1 VEVMTSVR
9 PSLEHFSYRYRV
21 CRRKQNADSLRE

>member
-1 VEVMTSVR
+1 VAQAR
-9 PSLEHFSYRYRV
+9 ANGLEHFSYRYRV